1 MAYVAVFIII
11 ALLEI
16 ISAVFIFFFRN
27 ILHSVIALSMLFVFN
42 SALFLILAQPLLA
55 LLQLFIMVGG
65 VSTYIFV
72 GVASPSYSKF
82 KGTNYAVF
90 AAIYLVILLV
100 FTVKVAQIS
109 PSAIEQNTLSG
120 TLISKTLSSNAGIL
134 YLMTIL
140 LFGTGFGSI
149 LLMRKLGGKT

>member
-1 MAYVAVFIII
+1 MAYTALFVII

-16 ISAVFIFFFRN
+16 FSAVFVFFFKD
-27 ILHSVIALSMLFVFN
+27 ILHAVLALSMVFVFN
-42 SALFLILAQPLLA
+42 SALFLVLAQPLLA
-55 LLQLFIMVGG
+55 LIQLFVMVGG

-82 KGTNYAVF
+82 RGTNYVAF

-109 PSAIEQNTLSG
+109 PSAIEQNTVSS
-120 TLISKTLSSNAGIL
+120 TLISETLSSNAGLLYIL
-134 YLMTIL
+134 TIL

-149 LLMRKLGGKT
+149 MLMRKLSGKS